1 MTIIRIFVLLRNLYV
16 LIKRF
21 HHGLME
27 REKESY
33 KMLETILSVVRP
45 SYGFSTPPLPHYYRF
60 YSMPFV
66 IFFMLHLT
74 FTHISASGAIELG
87 LR

>member
-1 MTIIRIFVLLRNLYV
+1 
-16 LIKRF
+16 
-21 HHGLME
+21 
-27 REKESY
+27 
-33 KMLETILSVVRP
+33 MLETILSVVRP
-45 SYGFSTPPLPHYYRF
+45 IYGFSTPPFPHYYRF